1 MVERL
6 VEVRLDDTRDR
17 PTIRRGLSANEVVE
31 ILRALEGKPD
41 VTATISLEDSDE
53 RLLVAVSGTNAF
65 LGLDSPDGIFQ
76 FVSKGKHSP
85 GTRRLIIGSQP
96 TDIDS
101 RSVVCVETAA
111 RVAEEWLKGGRES
124 SLGVWERQ

>member
-6 VEVRLDDTRDR
+6 VEVRLDEGRDR
-17 PTIRRGLSANEVVE
+17 PAVRRGLSPNDVVE

-53 RLLVAVSGTNAF
+53 RLLVAVSGADAF
-65 LGLDSPDGIFQ
+65 LGLDSPDGLFQ
-76 FVSKGKHSP
+76 FVSKGEHSP
-85 GTRRLIIGSQP
+85 ATRRLIIGSQP

-101 RSVVCVETAA
+101 RSVVCVDTAA
-111 RVAEEWLKGGRES
+111 RVAEEWLEGGRES
-124 SLGVWERQ
+124 SLGVWERK